1 MWRSQGKKGNKY
13 RAKKTTIDGIK
24 FDSLK
29 EAKRYSTLKLME
41 EQELIFNL
49 ALQVAFPISI
59 NGKHICKYM
68 ADFTYY
74 NDKKEHIVEDVKGYK
89 TQIYKLKKK
98 MVEAYYNI
106 KINEV

>member
-1 MWRSQGKKGNKY
+1 MWISQGKRKNKWN
-13 RAKKTTIDGIK
+13 AKKTTVDGIT
-24 FDSLK
+24 FDSQK
-29 EAKRYSTLKLME
+29 EARRYKSLRLME
-41 EQELIFNL
+41 EQELIFKL
-49 ALQVAFPISI
+49 CLQVAFPIRI
-59 NGKHICKYM
+59 NDKHICKYM

-89 TQIYKLKKK
+89 TDVYKLKKK